1 MKRIKKL
8 LAVLLSVLL
17 LASLL
22 PTGVMA
28 AGENADWA
36 TSAVT
41 ALEKVYGTG
50 MFSNS
55 TDNMKEKDLAGMLG
69 ESKTGWTVSDK
80 ISLDQSGDTL
90 LTRSK
95 ACKVLAEVF
104 SLDIS
109 SSSSAI
115 KYLYDQNIING
126 TDANGTL
133 NENGPVSHAE
143 FAVLTYRVLNAVGG
157 GMGSDITGLKPGTD
171 EYYAWLYLVVRYCIP
186 FDTSVDTLIK
196 DATIETYVGSE
207 KGSDDLTGRPVYRV
221 KTESKTGQEIWNAWV
236 NALKDPNI
244 GGDANF
250 SASDYNEND
259 TLLQAATKLIRQFT
273 KQKYNGRMVV
283 FHDVT
288 DNEWF
293 YDGIMYLADRNYTIG
308 YGDGQFGP
316 DHVLPRFELAVLLAR
331 VDGFI
336 ESLKPGDNP
345 IKKSIEHVVDMGY
358 MSGDTHEGE
367 EDWNP
372 INDDNWKATA
382 TREEA
387 TVAILKMIEETENID
402 TTSDN
407 LAILDR
413 FTDKTDIAE
422 ASKPYL
428 AYAVSMGLLS
438 GTSETTLNPHGGVS
452 RAQAGVLLYR
462 TLIGVDQ
469 TKMKD
474 YRDNVSYVLPTE
486 EGQATQQSVENTQ
499 NTFAVTTN
507 AATFAEPKT
516 GTATLTLRED
526 WRLTSDLDLN
536 VPEGTTLTIQGNG
549 NYIYEMGGKLLNSG
563 LGKVVFENT
572 ILYPAEDSKEA
583 TKTTSDQLMMDR
595 QPHKVTVGTCTNG
608 AANISQTQA
617 KKGDTVTV
625 TVTPDNGYE
634 LDSITVTTTE
644 VSGITVTV
652 SGTTFT
658 MPASDVTVT
667 ATFKEKTTAGGDQG
681 GSSGGGVSSYPVK
694 VEPQDEGSVEISSK
708 NAQAGAKVTLTSDPK
723 PGYRLRT
730 ISVLDGKGAS
740 VDLTKIND
748 GTYEFVMPS
757 GSVTVKAEFEMIP
770 PPFEDT
776 SDQAWYYEAVHYVY
790 YHKIMTGTG
799 SGEFSPNATLS
810 RAMVAQIL
818 YNLEGQPTM
827 TGEGTFVDA
836 AEHWAADAIA
846 WAKQTGVV
854 AGYEGNIF
862 RPEKAVTRE
871 ELAQMLYNY
880 AQYKGYNLTATGDL
894 TVFPDGDMVQ
904 DWAETA
910 MSWANGNKLINGSE
924 QAGGNLILSP
934 NGNTTRAEAASIL
947 MNFDLNLVEEE

>member
-28 AGENADWA
+28 AGESADWA
-36 TSAVT
+36 SSAVT
-41 ALEKVYGTG
+41 KLNEIYGGTS
-50 MFSNS
+50 FSVS
-55 TDNMKEKDLAGMLG
+55 TDEMTVG
-69 ESKTGWTVSDK
+69 ETENIATSAGWTTTKLTEDDLTK
-80 ISLDQSGDTL
+80 

-95 ACKVLAEVF
+95 ACEVLAEVF
-104 SLDIS
+104 SLDLS
-109 SSSSAI
+109 GKSAI
-115 KYLYDQNIING
+115 QYLYDRNIING
-126 TDANGTL
+126 TDASGTL

-157 GMGSDITGLKPGTD
+157 GEGSNNEALKPGTK
-171 EYYAWLYLVVRYCIP
+171 EYFAW
-186 FDTSVDTLIK
+186 
-196 DATIETYVGSE
+196 
-207 KGSDDLTGRPVYRV
+207 
-221 KTESKTGQEIWNAWV
+221 
-236 NALKDPNI
+236 
-244 GGDANF
+244 
-250 SASDYNEND
+250 
-259 TLLQAATKLIRQFT
+259 
-273 KQKYNGRMVV
+273 
-283 FHDVT
+283 
-288 DNEWF
+288 
-293 YDGIMYLADRNYTIG
+293 MYLAARACVPFNSTQLTKNMSEVSFTFNGNNVADTKDSESGENAKKGNNLWNQWTTKLTYSGTVSYDGDKSVLENAVALVSDISSATQIFSDVKASDWYYDGVMYLFDRGIVSGN
-308 YGDGQFGP
+308 GDGTFKATDGM
-316 DHVLPRFELAVLLAR
+316 PRYQLAMLLAR
-331 VDGFI
+331 LDEQTVDIDGA
-336 ESLKPGDNP
+336 KTYATTTT
-345 IKKSIEHVVDMGY
+345 GY
-358 MSGDTHEGE
+358 MKAPEDADGAWWGTPGGE
-367 EDWNP
+367 TTDG
-372 INDDNWKATA
+372 ACA
-382 TREEA
+382 TRGEA
-387 TVAILKMIEETENID
+387 IVAFIKQSKVDVSKVNTAILNRF
-402 TTSDN
+402 TSDDFSSYSEDEKRC
-407 LAILDR
+407 I
-413 FTDKTDIAE
+413 
-422 ASKPYL
+422 
-428 AYAVSMGLLS
+428 AYAVSHGLVN
-438 GTSETTLNPHGGVS
+438 GTSGGTLNLSSKTTRGE
-452 RAQAGVLLYR
+452 AGVLLYR

-469 TKMKD
+469 TKMED

-894 TVFPDGDMVQ
+894 TAFPDGDMVQ

>member
-1 MKRIKKL
+1 MKRIKKML
-8 LAVLLSVLL
+8 TVLLSVLL

-28 AGENADWA
+28 AGESADWA
-36 TSAVT
+36 SSAVT
-41 ALEKVYGTG
+41 KLNEIYGG
-50 MFSNS
+50 NSFSAS
-55 TDNMKEKDLAGMLG
+55 TDEMTEGDAASIAKAA
-69 ESKTGWTVSDK
+69 GWTTTKVTDSSSSTK
-80 ISLDQSGDTL
+80 
-90 LTRSK
+90 LTRGK
-95 ACKVLAEVF
+95 ACEVLAEVF
-104 SLDIS
+104 SLNLS
-109 SSSSAI
+109 GKSAI
-115 KYLYDQNIING
+115 QYLYDQNIING
-126 TDANGTL
+126 KSEEELG
-133 NENGPVSHAE
+133 ENDPVTKAE

-157 GMGSDITGLKPGTD
+157 GEGSSNVALKPGTK
-171 EYYAWLYLVVRYCIP
+171 EYFAWMYLAARACVP
-186 FDTSVDTLIK
+186 FNSTQLTKNMSEVSFTFNGNNVADTKDSESGENVKKGNNLWDQWTTKLTYSGTVSYDGDKSVLENAVARVSDISS
-196 DATIETYVGSE
+196 ATQIF
-207 KGSDDLTGRPVYRV
+207 SDV
-221 KTESKTGQEIWNAWV
+221 K
-236 NALKDPNI
+236 
-244 GGDANF
+244 
-250 SASDYNEND
+250 ASDWY
-259 TLLQAATKLIRQFT
+259 
-273 KQKYNGRMVV
+273 
-283 FHDVT
+283 
-288 DNEWF
+288 
-293 YDGIMYLADRNYTIG
+293 YDGIMYLFDRGLVSGN
-308 YGDGQFGP
+308 GDGTFGTSA
-316 DHVLPRFELAVLLAR
+316 DTPRFQLAVLLAR
-331 VDGFI
+331 ADGTLSATDGGYASIRKAVANAVD
-336 ESLKPGDNP
+336 KKYMTGDKLSDSDP
-345 IKKSIEHVVDMGY
+345 ASPDDMSTWLGA
-358 MSGDTHEGE
+358 
-367 EDWNP
+367 WNT
-372 INDDNWKATA
+372 TA

-428 AYAVSMGLLS
+428 AYAVSMGLLN
-438 GTSETTLNPHGGVS
+438 GTSTNTLSPKDGVS

-469 TKMKD
+469 TKMED

-549 NYIYEMGGKLLNSG
+549 QYYIYEMGGKLQNSG
-563 LGKVVFENT
+563 LGKVEFAENT
-572 ILYPAEDSKEA
+572 ILYTAGSGSETSSTTKESN
-583 TKTTSDQLMMDR
+583 KLMMDR

-617 KKGDTVTV
+617 KNGDTVTV

-708 NAQAGAKVTLTSDPK
+708 NAQAGAKVTLTSNPK

-776 SDQAWYYEAVHYVY
+776 SDQVWYYEAVHYVY

-818 YNLEGQPTM
+818 YNLEGQPNM
-827 TGEGTFVDA
+827 TGESTFVDA

-854 AGYEGNIF
+854 AGYEGNVF
-862 RPEKAVTRE
+862 RPERAVTRE

>member
-8 LAVLLSVLL
+8 MAVWLSALL
-17 LASLL
+17 LVSLL

-28 AGENADWA
+28 AGESADWA
-36 TSAVT
+36 SSAVT
-41 ALEKVYGTG
+41 KLKEIYDGTS
-50 MFSNS
+50 FSAS
-55 TDNMKEKDLAGMLG
+55 TDAMTEKEAKDIA
-69 ESKTGWTVSDK
+69 ETAGWTTTKVTEDDSTK
-80 ISLDQSGDTL
+80 
-90 LTRSK
+90 LTRSR
-95 ACKVLAEVF
+95 ACEVLAEVF

-115 KYLYDQNIING
+115 QYLYDRNIING
-126 TDANGTL
+126 TDSSGNLDGD
-133 NENGPVSHAE
+133 GSVSHAE

-157 GMGSDITGLKPGTD
+157 GKGSNNEALKPGTK
-171 EYYAWLYLVVRYCIP
+171 EYFAW
-186 FDTSVDTLIK
+186 
-196 DATIETYVGSE
+196 
-207 KGSDDLTGRPVYRV
+207 
-221 KTESKTGQEIWNAWV
+221 
-236 NALKDPNI
+236 
-244 GGDANF
+244 
-250 SASDYNEND
+250 
-259 TLLQAATKLIRQFT
+259 
-273 KQKYNGRMVV
+273 
-283 FHDVT
+283 
-288 DNEWF
+288 
-293 YDGIMYLADRNYTIG
+293 MYLAARACVPFNSTQLTKNMKEVSFTFNGNNVADTKKDDADSEKEVKKGNELWEKWTSKLQELNITVSSASYAAEKTVLENAVALVSDISSASQIFSDVKASDWYYDGVMYLFDRGIVSGN
-308 YGDGQFGP
+308 GDGTFKATDGM
-316 DHVLPRFELAVLLAR
+316 PRYQLAMLLAR
-331 VDGFI
+331 LDGQTVDVAGAKDYATTKTGYMKAPGGAG
-336 ESLKPGDNP
+336 EAWWGKPGEQIQDQ
-345 IKKSIEHVVDMGY
+345 
-358 MSGDTHEGE
+358 
-367 EDWNP
+367 
-372 INDDNWKATA
+372 ACA
-382 TREEA
+382 TRGEA
-387 TVAILKMIEETENID
+387 IVAFIKQSKVDVSKVNTAILNRF
-402 TTSDN
+402 TSDDFSSYSEDEKRC
-407 LAILDR
+407 I
-413 FTDKTDIAE
+413 
-422 ASKPYL
+422 
-428 AYAVSMGLLS
+428 AYAVSHGLVN
-438 GTSETTLNPHGGVS
+438 GTSGGTLNLSS
-452 RAQAGVLLYR
+452 RTTRGEAGVLLYR

-549 NYIYEMGGKLLNSG
+549 QYYIYEMGGKLQNSG
-563 LGKVVFENT
+563 LGKVEFTNT
-572 ILYPAEDSKEA
+572 ILYPAENSEAA
-583 TKTTSDQLMMDR
+583 TKATSDQLMMDR

-862 RPEKAVTRE
+862 RPEKAVTRD

>member
-28 AGENADWA
+28 AGESADWA
-36 TSAVT
+36 SSAVT
-41 ALEKVYGTG
+41 KLNEIYGG
-50 MFSNS
+50 ASFSAS
-55 TDNMKEKDLAGMLG
+55 TDEMTEKDAKDIA
-69 ESKTGWTVSDK
+69 EAAGWTTTKLTEDDSTK
-80 ISLDQSGDTL
+80 
-90 LTRSK
+90 LTRGK
-95 ACKVLAEVF
+95 ACEVLAEAF
-104 SLDIS
+104 SLDS
-109 SSSSAI
+109 SGKSAI
-115 KYLYDQNIING
+115 QYLYGQKIING
-126 TDANGTL
+126 TDASGAL
-133 NENGPVSHAE
+133 NESGPVSHAE

-157 GMGSDITGLKPGTD
+157 GMGSSNDALKPGTK
-171 EYYAWLYLVVRYCIP
+171 EYFAW
-186 FDTSVDTLIK
+186 
-196 DATIETYVGSE
+196 
-207 KGSDDLTGRPVYRV
+207 
-221 KTESKTGQEIWNAWV
+221 
-236 NALKDPNI
+236 
-244 GGDANF
+244 
-250 SASDYNEND
+250 
-259 TLLQAATKLIRQFT
+259 
-273 KQKYNGRMVV
+273 
-283 FHDVT
+283 
-288 DNEWF
+288 
-293 YDGIMYLADRNYTIG
+293 MYLAARACVPFNSTQINNKMSEVSFTFNGNNVADTKDSESGETVKKGNNLWDQWTTKLTYSGTVSYDGDKSVLENAVALVSDISSATQIFSDVKASYWYYDGVMYLFDRGIVSGN
-308 YGDGQFGP
+308 GDGTFKATDGM
-316 DHVLPRFELAVLLAR
+316 PRYQLAMLLAR
-331 VDGFI
+331 LDGQTVDVAGA
-336 ESLKPGDNP
+336 KDYATT
-345 IKKSIEHVVDMGY
+345 KTGY
-358 MSGDTHEGE
+358 MKAPEDADEAWWGE
-367 EDWNP
+367 PGVQIQDQ
-372 INDDNWKATA
+372 ACA
-382 TREEA
+382 TRGEA
-387 TVAILKMIEETENID
+387 IVAFIKQSKVDVSKVNTAILNRF
-402 TTSDN
+402 TSDDFSSYSEDEKRC
-407 LAILDR
+407 I
-413 FTDKTDIAE
+413 
-422 ASKPYL
+422 
-428 AYAVSMGLLS
+428 AYAVSHGLVN
-438 GTSETTLNPHGGVS
+438 GTSGGTLNLSSKTTRGE
-452 RAQAGVLLYR
+452 AGVLLYR

>member
-1 MKRIKKL
+1 MPKKSKSEECSMKRIKKL

-28 AGENADWA
+28 AGESADWA
-36 TSAVT
+36 SSAVT
-41 ALEKVYGTG
+41 KLNEIYGGTS
-50 MFSNS
+50 FSVS
-55 TDNMKEKDLAGMLG
+55 TDEMTVG
-69 ESKTGWTVSDK
+69 ETENIATSAGWTTTKLTEDDSTK
-80 ISLDQSGDTL
+80 

-95 ACKVLAEVF
+95 ACEVLAEVF
-104 SLDIS
+104 SLDLS
-109 SSSSAI
+109 GKSAI
-115 KYLYDQNIING
+115 QYLYDRNIING
-126 TDANGTL
+126 TDASGTL

-157 GMGSDITGLKPGTD
+157 GEGSNNEALKPGTK
-171 EYYAWLYLVVRYCIP
+171 EYFAW
-186 FDTSVDTLIK
+186 
-196 DATIETYVGSE
+196 
-207 KGSDDLTGRPVYRV
+207 
-221 KTESKTGQEIWNAWV
+221 
-236 NALKDPNI
+236 
-244 GGDANF
+244 
-250 SASDYNEND
+250 
-259 TLLQAATKLIRQFT
+259 
-273 KQKYNGRMVV
+273 
-283 FHDVT
+283 
-288 DNEWF
+288 
-293 YDGIMYLADRNYTIG
+293 MYLAARACVPFNSTQINNKMSEVSFTFNGNNVADTKDSESGENVKKGNNLWTQWTTKLSYTNGTTNFEGDNTVLENAVALVSDISSATQIFSDVKASDWYYDGVMYLFDRGIVSGN
-308 YGDGQFGP
+308 GDGTFKATDGM
-316 DHVLPRFELAVLLAR
+316 PRYQLAMLLAR
-331 VDGFI
+331 LDEQTVDIDGA
-336 ESLKPGDNP
+336 KTYATTTT
-345 IKKSIEHVVDMGY
+345 GY
-358 MSGDTHEGE
+358 MKAPEDADGAWWGAPGGE
-367 EDWNP
+367 TTDG
-372 INDDNWKATA
+372 ACA
-382 TREEA
+382 TRGEA
-387 TVAILKMIEETENID
+387 IVAFIKQSKVDVSKVNTAILNRF
-402 TTSDN
+402 TSDDFSSYSEDEKRC
-407 LAILDR
+407 I
-413 FTDKTDIAE
+413 
-422 ASKPYL
+422 
-428 AYAVSMGLLS
+428 AYAVSHGLVN
-438 GTSETTLNPHGGVS
+438 GTSGGTLNLSSKTTRGE
-452 RAQAGVLLYR
+452 AGVLLYR

-469 TKMKD
+469 TKMED

-608 AANISQTQA
+608 AANISQTQV

>member
-1 MKRIKKL
+1 MQKIKKL
-8 LAVLLSVLL
+8 LAVLLSALL
-17 LASLL
+17 LTSLL
-22 PTGVMA
+22 PTGVLA
-28 AGENADWA
+28 ADDGSWA
-36 TSAVT
+36 NSAVT
-41 ALEKVYGTG
+41 TLEGVYGTDI
-50 MFSNS
+50 FSNS
-55 TDNMKEKDLAGMLG
+55 TENMTEKNLSDMLG
-69 ESKTGWTVSDK
+69 EGKTGWTLSSNITLETSSDK
-80 ISLDQSGDTL
+80 L

-95 ACKVLAEVF
+95 ACDVLAEVF
-104 SLDIS
+104 NLDLS
-109 SSSSAI
+109 SKPAI
-115 KYLYDQNIING
+115 QYLYDQNIING
-126 TDANGTL
+126 TDASGTL
-133 NENGPVSHAE
+133 NKEGPVSHAE

-157 GMGSDITGLKPGTD
+157 GEGSSVAALKPGTK
-171 EYYAWLYLVVRYCIP
+171 EYFAWMYLAARACVP
-186 FDTSVDTLIK
+186 FNSTQINKKMSEVSFKFNGNTVTDGGESDTEGEDVWNNWKTRLGEDLHIAIGSTAQYSEDSTVLQNAVALVSDISS
-196 DATIETYVGSE
+196 ATQIF
-207 KGSDDLTGRPVYRV
+207 SDV
-221 KTESKTGQEIWNAWV
+221 K
-236 NALKDPNI
+236 
-244 GGDANF
+244 
-250 SASDYNEND
+250 ASDWY
-259 TLLQAATKLIRQFT
+259 
-273 KQKYNGRMVV
+273 
-283 FHDVT
+283 
-288 DNEWF
+288 
-293 YDGIMYLADRNYTIG
+293 YDGIMYLFDRGIVSGNGNGT
-308 YGDGQFGP
+308 FGP
-316 DHVLPRFELAVLLAR
+316 NAELPRFQLAVLLAR
-331 VDGFI
+331 LDEQAVDINGA
-336 ESLKPGDNP
+336 KAYATTTT
-345 IKKSIEHVVDMGY
+345 GY
-358 MSGDTHEGE
+358 MKAPENADEAWWGRPGE
-367 EDWNP
+367 QIQDQVC
-372 INDDNWKATA
+372 A
-382 TREEA
+382 TRGEA
-387 TVAILKMIEETENID
+387 IVAFIKQSKVNVSNVNTAILNRF
-402 TTSDN
+402 TSDDFSSYSEDEKRC
-407 LAILDR
+407 I
-413 FTDKTDIAE
+413 
-422 ASKPYL
+422 
-428 AYAVSMGLLS
+428 AYAVSHGLVN
-438 GTSETTLNPHGGVS
+438 GTSGGTLNLSSKTTRGE
-452 RAQAGVLLYR
+452 AGVLLYR

-549 NYIYEMGGKLLNSG
+549 QYYIYEMGGKLLNNG
-563 LGKVVFENT
+563 LGKVEFTNT
-572 ILYPAEDSKEA
+572 ILYTDGSNTEESSSTPEQCK
-583 TKTTSDQLMMDR
+583 KLMMDR
-595 QPHKVTVGTCTNG
+595 QPHKVTVAQNIENG
-608 AANISQTQA
+608 SITISDSLTQA
-617 KKGDTVTV
+617 KKGEMVTMTVN
-625 TVTPDNGYE
+625 PNSGYE
-634 LDSITVTTTE
+634 LDSITVTATE
-644 VSGITVTV
+644 ESDSPVTV
-652 SGTTFT
+652 SGSTFT
-658 MPASDVTVT
+658 MPASDVTIT
-667 ATFKEKTTAGGDQG
+667 ATFKEKTSAGGNQG

-723 PGYRLRT
+723 PGYRLST

-854 AGYEGNIF
+854 AGYEGNVF
-862 RPEKAVTRE
+862 RPERAVTRE

>member
-28 AGENADWA
+28 AGESADWA
-36 TSAVT
+36 SSAVT
-41 ALEKVYGTG
+41 KLNEIYDSTS
-50 MFSNS
+50 FSAS
-55 TDNMKEKDLAGMLG
+55 TDAMTEGDAASIAKAV
-69 ESKTGWTVSDK
+69 GWTTTKVTDS
-80 ISLDQSGDTL
+80 SSTE

-95 ACKVLAEVF
+95 ACEVLAEVF
-104 SLDIS
+104 SLDLS
-109 SSSSAI
+109 DKSAI
-115 KYLYDQNIING
+115 QYLYDRNIING
-126 TDANGTL
+126 TDASGTL

-157 GMGSDITGLKPGTD
+157 GEGSNNEALKPGTK
-171 EYYAWLYLVVRYCIP
+171 EHFAWMYLAARACVP
-186 FDTSVDTLIK
+186 FNSTQLGTVMENVSFTFNGNNVSDGGESDTKGEEVWDKWKTRLGEDLHITIGNTAQYSK
-196 DATIETYVGSE
+196 DSTVSQNAVALVSDISSATQIF
-207 KGSDDLTGRPVYRV
+207 SDV
-221 KTESKTGQEIWNAWV
+221 K
-236 NALKDPNI
+236 
-244 GGDANF
+244 
-250 SASDYNEND
+250 ASDWY
-259 TLLQAATKLIRQFT
+259 
-273 KQKYNGRMVV
+273 
-283 FHDVT
+283 
-288 DNEWF
+288 
-293 YDGIMYLADRNYTIG
+293 YDGIMYLFDRGLVSGN
-308 YGDGQFGP
+308 GDGTFGTSA
-316 DHVLPRFELAVLLAR
+316 DTPRFQLAVLLAR
-331 VDGFI
+331 ADGTLSATDGGYASIRKAVANAVD
-336 ESLKPGDNP
+336 KKYMTGDKLSDSDP
-345 IKKSIEHVVDMGY
+345 ASPDDMSTWLGA
-358 MSGDTHEGE
+358 
-367 EDWNP
+367 WNT
-372 INDDNWKATA
+372 TA

-428 AYAVSMGLLS
+428 AYAVSMGLLN
-438 GTSETTLNPHGGVS
+438 GTSTNTLSPKDGVS
-452 RAQAGVLLYR
+452 RAQVGVLLYR
-462 TLIGVDQ
+462 ILIGVDQ

-516 GTATLTLRED
+516 DTATLTLRED

>member
-28 AGENADWA
+28 AGESADWA
-36 TSAVT
+36 SSAV
-41 ALEKVYGTG
+41 AKLNEIYGGTS
-50 MFSNS
+50 FSAS
-55 TDNMKEKDLAGMLG
+55 TDKMTEGDVASIAKAV
-69 ESKTGWTVSDK
+69 GWTTTKVTDS
-80 ISLDQSGDTL
+80 SSTE

-95 ACKVLAEVF
+95 ACEVLAEVF
-104 SLDIS
+104 SLDLS
-109 SSSSAI
+109 DKSAI
-115 KYLYDQNIING
+115 QYLYDRNIING
-126 TDANGTL
+126 TDASGTL

-157 GMGSDITGLKPGTD
+157 GEGSNNEALKPGTK
-171 EYYAWLYLVVRYCIP
+171 EHFAW
-186 FDTSVDTLIK
+186 
-196 DATIETYVGSE
+196 
-207 KGSDDLTGRPVYRV
+207 
-221 KTESKTGQEIWNAWV
+221 
-236 NALKDPNI
+236 
-244 GGDANF
+244 
-250 SASDYNEND
+250 
-259 TLLQAATKLIRQFT
+259 
-273 KQKYNGRMVV
+273 
-283 FHDVT
+283 
-288 DNEWF
+288 
-293 YDGIMYLADRNYTIG
+293 MYLAARACVPFNSTQLGTVMENVSFTFNGNNVSDGGESDTKGEEVWDKWKTRLGEDLHITIG
-308 YGDGQFGP
+308 NTAQYSKDSTVSQNAVALVSDISSATQIFSDVKARDWYYDGVMYLFDRGIVSGNGGGAFKAT
-316 DHVLPRFELAVLLAR
+316 DGMPRYQLAMLLAR
-331 VDGFI
+331 LDEQTVDIDGA
-336 ESLKPGDNP
+336 KTYATTTT
-345 IKKSIEHVVDMGY
+345 GY
-358 MSGDTHEGE
+358 MKAPEDADGAWWGTPGGE
-367 EDWNP
+367 TTDG
-372 INDDNWKATA
+372 ACA
-382 TREEA
+382 TRGEA
-387 TVAILKMIEETENID
+387 IVAFIKQSKVDVSKVNTAILNRF
-402 TTSDN
+402 TSDDFSSYSEDEKRC
-407 LAILDR
+407 I
-413 FTDKTDIAE
+413 
-422 ASKPYL
+422 
-428 AYAVSMGLLS
+428 AYAVSHGLVNGTDSDTLGLS
-438 GTSETTLNPHGGVS
+438 NKTTRGE
-452 RAQAGVLLYR
+452 AGVLLYR

-486 EGQATQQSVENTQ
+486 EGQATQQSVENSQ

-625 TVTPDNGYE
+625 TVTPNNGYE

-667 ATFKEKTTAGGDQG
+667 ATFKEKTTSGGDQG
-681 GSSGGGVSSYPVK
+681 GSSGGGASSYPVK

-708 NAQAGAKVTLTSDPK
+708 NAQAGAKVTLTSNPK
-723 PGYRLRT
+723 PGYRLQK

-748 GTYEFVMPS
+748 GMYEFIMPS

-947 MNFDLNLVEEE
+947 MSFDLNLVEEE

>member
-1 MKRIKKL
+1 MQKIKKL
-8 LAVLLSVLL
+8 LAVLLSALL
-17 LASLL
+17 LTSLL
-22 PTGVMA
+22 PTGVLA
-28 AGENADWA
+28 ADDGSWA
-36 TSAVT
+36 NSAVT

-95 ACKVLAEVF
+95 ACEVLAEVF

-109 SSSSAI
+109 SSSPAI

-157 GMGSDITGLKPGTD
+157 GEGSSNDALKPGTK
-171 EYYAWLYLVVRYCIP
+171 EYFAW
-186 FDTSVDTLIK
+186 
-196 DATIETYVGSE
+196 
-207 KGSDDLTGRPVYRV
+207 
-221 KTESKTGQEIWNAWV
+221 
-236 NALKDPNI
+236 
-244 GGDANF
+244 
-250 SASDYNEND
+250 
-259 TLLQAATKLIRQFT
+259 
-273 KQKYNGRMVV
+273 
-283 FHDVT
+283 
-288 DNEWF
+288 
-293 YDGIMYLADRNYTIG
+293 MYLAARACVPFNSTQLTKNMSEVSFTFNGNNVSDGGESDTKGEDVWDKWKTRLGEDLHITIDNTAQYSKDSTVSQNAVALVSDISGASQIFSDVNTSVWYYDGVMYLFDRGIVSGN
-308 YGDGQFGP
+308 GDGTFKATDGM
-316 DHVLPRFELAVLLAR
+316 PRYQLAMLLAR
-331 VDGFI
+331 QDGQMNVTI
-336 ESLKPGDNP
+336 DTAKKYVTDKGYMKKPENGSEDEISAWWGKPGEQIQDQ
-345 IKKSIEHVVDMGY
+345 
-358 MSGDTHEGE
+358 
-367 EDWNP
+367 
-372 INDDNWKATA
+372 ACA
-382 TREEA
+382 TRGEA
-387 TVAILKMIEETENID
+387 IVAFIKQSKVNVSNVNT
-402 TTSDN
+402 
-407 LAILDR
+407 AILDR
-413 FTDKTDIAE
+413 FTKENFISYSDIDKQCI
-422 ASKPYL
+422 
-428 AYAVSMGLLS
+428 AYAVSHGLVNGTDSDTLGLS
-438 GTSETTLNPHGGVS
+438 NKTTRGE
-452 RAQAGVLLYR
+452 AGVLLYR

-474 YRDNVSYVLPTE
+474 YQDNVGYVLPE
-486 EGQATQQSVENTQ
+486 ESSGASQQSVESTQ
-499 NTFAVTTN
+499 NAFAVTN
-507 AATFAEPKT
+507 GATFADPKT
-516 GTATLTLRED
+516 TSVTLTLRED

-549 NYIYEMGGKLLNSG
+549 QYYIYEMGGKLQNSG
-563 LGKVVFENT
+563 LGKVEFTNT
-572 ILYPAEDSKEA
+572 ILYTDGSNTEESSSTPEQCK
-583 TKTTSDQLMMDR
+583 QLMMDR

-708 NAQAGAKVTLTSDPK
+708 NAQAGAKVTLTSNPK

-776 SDQAWYYEAVHYVY
+776 SDQVWYYEAVHYVY

-818 YNLEGQPTM
+818 YNLEGQPNM
-827 TGEGTFVDA
+827 TGESTFVDA

-854 AGYEGNIF
+854 AGYEGNVF
-862 RPEKAVTRE
+862 RPERAVTRE

-894 TVFPDGDMVQ
+894 NVFPDGDMVQ

>member
-28 AGENADWA
+28 AGESADWA
-36 TSAVT
+36 SSAVT
-41 ALEKVYGTG
+41 KLNEIYDSTS
-50 MFSNS
+50 FSAS
-55 TDNMKEKDLAGMLG
+55 TDAMTEKDAKDIA
-69 ESKTGWTVSDK
+69 ETAGWTTTK
-80 ISLDQSGDTL
+80 LQDTDTPL
-90 LTRSK
+90 SRSK
-95 ACKVLAEVF
+95 ACEVLAEVF

-115 KYLYDQNIING
+115 QYLYDRNIING
-126 TDANGTL
+126 TDASGTL

-157 GMGSDITGLKPGTD
+157 GEGSNNEALKPGTK
-171 EYYAWLYLVVRYCIP
+171 EYFAW
-186 FDTSVDTLIK
+186 
-196 DATIETYVGSE
+196 
-207 KGSDDLTGRPVYRV
+207 
-221 KTESKTGQEIWNAWV
+221 
-236 NALKDPNI
+236 
-244 GGDANF
+244 
-250 SASDYNEND
+250 
-259 TLLQAATKLIRQFT
+259 
-273 KQKYNGRMVV
+273 
-283 FHDVT
+283 
-288 DNEWF
+288 
-293 YDGIMYLADRNYTIG
+293 MYLAARACVPFNSTQLTKNMSEVSFTFNGNNVADTKDSESGENVKKGNNLWNQWTTKLTYSGTVSYDGDKSVLENAVALVSDISSATQIFSDVKASDWYYDGVMYLFDRGIVSGN
-308 YGDGQFGP
+308 GDGTFKATDGM
-316 DHVLPRFELAVLLAR
+316 PRYQLAMLLAR
-331 VDGFI
+331 LDGQTVDV
-336 ESLKPGDNP
+336 ESSKTYVTITKEYMKAPEDADEAWWGKPGEQIQDQ
-345 IKKSIEHVVDMGY
+345 
-358 MSGDTHEGE
+358 
-367 EDWNP
+367 
-372 INDDNWKATA
+372 ACA
-382 TREEA
+382 TRGEA
-387 TVAILKMIEETENID
+387 IVAFIKQSKVNVSNVNT
-402 TTSDN
+402 
-407 LAILDR
+407 AILDR
-413 FTDKTDIAE
+413 FTKENFISYSDIDKQCI
-422 ASKPYL
+422 
-428 AYAVSMGLLS
+428 AYAVSHGLVNGTDSDTLGLS
-438 GTSETTLNPHGGVS
+438 NKTTRGE
-452 RAQAGVLLYR
+452 AGVLLYR

-667 ATFKEKTTAGGDQG
+667 ATFKEKTTSGGDQG

-723 PGYRLRT
+723 PGYRLST

>member
-1 MKRIKKL
+1 
-8 LAVLLSVLL
+8 
-17 LASLL
+17 
-22 PTGVMA
+22 
-28 AGENADWA
+28 
-36 TSAVT
+36 
-41 ALEKVYGTG
+41 
-50 MFSNS
+50 
-55 TDNMKEKDLAGMLG
+55 MLG

-80 ISLDQSGDTL
+80 NSLDQSGDTL

-95 ACKVLAEVF
+95 ACEVLAEVF

-109 SSSSAI
+109 SSSPAI

-186 FDTSVDTLIK
+186 FDTPVGTLIK

-221 KTESKTGQEIWNAWV
+221 KTESKTGKDIWNAWV
-236 NALKDPNI
+236 SALQDTNI
-244 GGDANF
+244 GGDVGFTAPEY
-250 SASDYNEND
+250 SEDD
-259 TLLQAATKLIRQFT
+259 TLLQAATKLIRQFSEY
-273 KQKYNGRMVV
+273 KYNGRMVV

-288 DNEWF
+288 DDEWF
-293 YDGIMYLADRNYTIG
+293 YDGIMYLADRNYTLG

-316 DHVLPRFELAVLLAR
+316 DHVLLRFELAVLLAR

-428 AYAVSMGLLS
+428 AYAVSMGLLN
-438 GTSETTLNPHGGVS
+438 GTSTNTLSPKDGVS

-462 TLIGVDQ
+462 TLIGVDE

-516 GTATLTLRED
+516 DTATLTLRED

-549 NYIYEMGGKLLNSG
+549 QYYIYEMGGKLQNSG
-563 LGKVVFENT
+563 LGKVEFAENT
-572 ILYPAEDSKEA
+572 ILYTAGSGSETSSTTKESN
-583 TKTTSDQLMMDR
+583 KLMMDR
-595 QPHKVTVGTCTNG
+595 QPHKVTVAQNIENG
-608 AANISQTQA
+608 SITISNSLTQA
-617 KKGDTVTV
+617 KNGDRVTV
-625 TVTPDNGYE
+625 TVTPNNGYK
-634 LDSITVTTTE
+634 LDSITVTATE

-708 NAQAGAKVTLTSDPK
+708 NAQAGAKVTLTSNPK
-723 PGYRLRT
+723 PGYRLQK

-776 SDQAWYYEAVHYVY
+776 SDQVWYYEAVHYVY

-818 YNLEGQPTM
+818 YNLEGQPNM
-827 TGEGTFVDA
+827 TGESTFVDA

-854 AGYEGNIF
+854 AGYEGNVF
-862 RPEKAVTRE
+862 RPERAVTRE

-894 TVFPDGDMVQ
+894 NVFPDGDMVQ

>member
-8 LAVLLSVLL
+8 LTVLLSVLL

-28 AGENADWA
+28 AGESADWA
-36 TSAVT
+36 SSAV
-41 ALEKVYGTG
+41 AKLNEIYGGTS
-50 MFSNS
+50 FSAS
-55 TDNMKEKDLAGMLG
+55 TDKMTEGDAASIAKAV
-69 ESKTGWTVSDK
+69 GWTTTKVTDS
-80 ISLDQSGDTL
+80 ISTE

-95 ACKVLAEVF
+95 ACEVLAEVF
-104 SLDIS
+104 SLDLS
-109 SSSSAI
+109 DKSAI
-115 KYLYDQNIING
+115 QYLYDRNIING
-126 TDANGTL
+126 TDASGTL

-157 GMGSDITGLKPGTD
+157 GEGSNNEALKPGTK
-171 EYYAWLYLVVRYCIP
+171 EHFAWMYLAARACVP
-186 FDTSVDTLIK
+186 FNSTQLGTVMENVSFTFNGNNVSDGGESDTKGEEVWDKWKTRLGEDLHITIGNTAQYSK
-196 DATIETYVGSE
+196 DSTVSQNAVALVSDISSATQIF
-207 KGSDDLTGRPVYRV
+207 SDV
-221 KTESKTGQEIWNAWV
+221 K
-236 NALKDPNI
+236 
-244 GGDANF
+244 
-250 SASDYNEND
+250 ASDWY
-259 TLLQAATKLIRQFT
+259 
-273 KQKYNGRMVV
+273 
-283 FHDVT
+283 
-288 DNEWF
+288 
-293 YDGIMYLADRNYTIG
+293 YDGIMYLFDRGLVSGN
-308 YGDGQFGP
+308 GDGTFGTSA
-316 DHVLPRFELAVLLAR
+316 DTPRFQLAVLLAR
-331 VDGFI
+331 ADGTLSATDGGYASIRKAVANAVD
-336 ESLKPGDNP
+336 KKYMTGDKLSDSDP
-345 IKKSIEHVVDMGY
+345 ASPDDMSTWLGA
-358 MSGDTHEGE
+358 
-367 EDWNP
+367 WNT
-372 INDDNWKATA
+372 TA

-428 AYAVSMGLLS
+428 AYAVSMGLLN
-438 GTSETTLNPHGGVS
+438 GTSTNTLSPKDGVS
-452 RAQAGVLLYR
+452 RAQVGVLLYR
-462 TLIGVDQ
+462 ILIGVDQ

-625 TVTPDNGYE
+625 TVTPNNGYE

-667 ATFKEKTTAGGDQG
+667 ATFKEKTTSGGDQG

-723 PGYRLRT
+723 PGYRLST

-799 SGEFSPNATLS
+799 SGEFSPNAPLS

-924 QAGGNLILSP
+924 QVGGNLILSP